1 MGNPV
6 EHYATDWKAKL
17 MQYKMLIDGNWTDAL
32 DGETWQVVNPATEAP
47 VAAVPFGGAAEVE
60 AAIDAADR
68 ALPAWSGMTAY
79 ERGAILR
86 DVADALRSRADE
98 LAPIMTAE
106 CGKPLGEAKGEW
118 GACADLFDWF
128 AEEGK
133 RAYGRA
139 IPARKADK
147 RLLSLPQPLGV
158 VATITA
164 WNFPAYLL
172 ARKWAGALAA
182 GCTIVGRPS
191 ELTPMSAMA
200 LASVM
205 VEAGIP
211 RGVVNLVNGEP
222 GVMGAALLADPRVR
236 KLSFTG
242 SQRVGQLLMR
252 GAAAGIKK
260 LGMELG
266 GSAPVLVFADSDM
279 QWAAQQGVMAKFRNN
294 GQVCISPTRFYV
306 EQPALEDFLDAA
318 KVETEKLVVGDGMR
332 AEVTNGPMVSAAG
345 RDKVERFVADA
356 LGKDAALV
364 CGGARPPIE
373 RGYFYQPTVLTD
385 VTSAMQIGCDEVF
398 GPVMAVSAFQTV
410 DEALRLANATPYG
423 LAGYVMT
430 RDLSTATRCYEGLD
444 FGIVGVNDMV
454 PATAEAPFGGS
465 KTSGFG
471 REGGQEGLYEYMEQK
486 FVSIGVG

>member
-1 MGNPV
+1 
-6 EHYATDWKAKL
+6 
-17 MQYKMLIDGNWTDAL
+17 MQYKMLIDGNWTDAFN
-32 DGETWQVVNPATEAP
+32 GESWQVVNPATEAP

-68 ALPAWSGMTAY
+68 ALPAWQRMTAY

-86 DVADALRSRADE
+86 DVADALRSRSDE

-133 RAYGRA
+133 RAYGRT

-200 LASVM
+200 LANVM
-205 VEAGIP
+205 VEAGMP

-222 GVMGAALLADPRVR
+222 GEMGAALLADPRVR

-242 SQRVGQLLMR
+242 SQRVGQILMR
-252 GAAAGIKK
+252 QAAAGIKK

-279 QWAAQQGVMAKFRNN
+279 QWAAQQGVVAKFRNN

-345 RDKVERFVADA
+345 RDKVERFVTDA

-373 RGYFYQPTVLTD
+373 RGYFF
-385 VTSAMQIGCDEVF
+385 S
-398 GPVMAVSAFQTV
+398 
-410 DEALRLANATPYG
+410 R
-423 LAGYVMT
+423 
-430 RDLSTATRCYEGLD
+430 RC
-444 FGIVGVNDMV
+444 
-454 PATAEAPFGGS
+454 
-465 KTSGFG
+465 
-471 REGGQEGLYEYMEQK
+471 
-486 FVSIGVG
+486 

>member
-1 MGNPV
+1 
-6 EHYATDWKAKL
+6 
-17 MQYKMLIDGNWTDAL
+17 MQYKMLIDGRWQDARAG
-32 DGETWQVVNPATEAP
+32 DTWEVVNPATEMP
-47 VAAVPFGGAAEVE
+47 VGTVPFGGAEETSDAI
-60 AAIDAADR
+60 AAAYGAQPGW
-68 ALPAWSGMTAY
+68 AGLTAY
-79 ERGAILR
+79 ERSAILR
-86 DVADALRSRADE
+86 DIADALRARAEE

-106 CGKPLGEAKGEW
+106 CGKPLGEARGEW

-133 RAYGRA
+133 RAYGRT
-139 IPARKADK
+139 IPARKPGK

-200 LASVM
+200 LVNVM

-211 RGVVNLVNGEP
+211 PGVVNLINGDP
-222 GVMGAALLADPRVR
+222 QIMGETIMQDPRVR

-242 SQRVGQLLMR
+242 SQRVGQILMR
-252 GAAAGIKK
+252 QAADGIKK

-266 GSAPVLVFADSDM
+266 GSAPVLVFADTDLR
-279 QWAAQQGVMAKFRNN
+279 WAAAQGALAKFRNN

-306 EQPALEDFLDAA
+306 EQPALEEFLDAVKTEA
-318 KVETEKLVVGDGMR
+318 EKLVVGDGMI
-332 AEVTNGPMVSAAG
+332 EGVSNGPMVSAAG
-345 RDKVERFVADA
+345 RDKVERFVDDA
-356 LGKDAALV
+356 VAKRAALV
-364 CGGARPPIE
+364 TGGRRPDIAK
-373 RGYFYQPTVLTD
+373 GYFYQPTVLTD
-385 VTSAMQIGCDEVF
+385 VTADMQIGCDEVF
-398 GPVMAVSAFQTV
+398 GPVMAVSTFKSV
-410 DEALRLANATPYG
+410 DEALRLANDTPYG

-430 RDLSTATRCYEGLD
+430 NDLSTATRVYEGLE

-454 PATAEAPFGGS
+454 PATAEAPFGGT

-471 REGGQEGLYEYMEQK
+471 REGAQEGLYEYMDQK
-486 FVSIGVG
+486 FVSIGIDV